1 MSRDYCLITIRE
13 IKKKFILKHSYK
25 YKRLRQKI
33 SKIRNIH
40 IENESI

>member
-13 IKKKFILKHSYK
+13 IKKSFHIKHSYK
-25 YKRLRQKI
+25 YNRLRQKI
-33 SKIRNIH
+33 SKIRNVH